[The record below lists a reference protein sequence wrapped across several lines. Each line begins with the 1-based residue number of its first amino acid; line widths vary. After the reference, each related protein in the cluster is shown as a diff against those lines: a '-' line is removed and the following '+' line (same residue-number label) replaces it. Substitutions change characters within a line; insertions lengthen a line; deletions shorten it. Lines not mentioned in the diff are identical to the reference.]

1 MFDSQVPVEQSWA
14 GVELRSR
21 QSASQTACQPS
32 PQADTGCGMYG
43 MYVFLYRG
51 RSTSL
56 SMIAGLGR
64 AGHKGA
70 VLRGRLI
77 ITYIEVSA
85 ALHNG

>member
-1 MFDSQVPVEQSWA
+1 
-14 GVELRSR
+14 
-21 QSASQTACQPS
+21 
-32 PQADTGCGMYG
+32 MYG

-77 ITYIEVSA
+77 IIYIEVSA